1 MIKKIT
7 FNNFYSFCDEQIIDF
22 TATKKNSYDYTAP
35 QEKDKKQI
43 TKVASIISK
52 NASGKTNIFRVLG
65 FLQYIVA
72 SENRDSSGLLSPAYK
87 TFFRNEEETNISIVF
102 IVKGVEYTY
111 SVSVQKGVI
120 EKEKLSVVDFSKTSK
135 KKITIFSK
143 TRSRL
148 SASYAQDA
156 LNLPKGFFREVR
168 KDKSVLSYLYNYKQ
182 APYIKDA
189 YLFFHNLILNI
200 NEVGQLGLNKNSI
213 VANYHN
219 DGELKAQMEDFITKF
234 DLGLSGFKIEEN
246 TDSFE
251 IFGLHRTPKEDLEIP
266 FKYESSGTRELFF
279 IVGYVL
285 LGIKT
290 GSVIALDEIDRG
302 LHPEALNA
310 LIRFYLEKNE
320 DDGDGQLIFSSHSL
334 QSVQQRDAQQIY
346 LVEKDSFGKS
356 SVYRLSDVE
365 GVRTEDNFYRK
376 YMAGAYGA
384 FPNITL

>member
-1 MIKKIT
+1 
-7 FNNFYSFCDEQIIDF
+7 
-22 TATKKNSYDYTAP
+22 
-35 QEKDKKQI
+35 
-43 TKVASIISK
+43 
-52 NASGKTNIFRVLG
+52 
-65 FLQYIVA
+65 VA